1 MSIPVEQF
9 ARKERFE
16 YPGKRYQGNYL
27 IIGESLHD
35 LPNNPLEAADDLLN
49 ILDNRTPVAAYG
61 LNANPHEIRKK
72 VTRYAVDAIHA
83 DDLSFIPSFKGVL
96 KGHDVVWHGGPGQTA
111 NYFSELITPTDNLD
125 NEVGVWVQY
134 FSDEQLAKLHAS
146 EGQTYGLQMVQV
158 SLDKNVEVNALAYTP
173 LDSTVLLNRNS
184 QMIGIPTVE
193 RSHPNLDVIS
203 ERQALE
209 YTLGSS
215 AVIRAIGTKSLD
227 KYIARVDRFK
237 KQGRLS
243 EQKAI
248 QAEIIAA
255 MRTDGMIADYSY
267 PTDNTGFTRIDFS
280 TYPRGF
286 YGETS
291 KPAQP
296 SVNPPTEV

>member
-111 NYFSELITPTDNLD
+111 NYFSELVMPVNNSD

-134 FSDEQLAKLHAS
+134 LNDEQLASIHKT
-146 EGQTYGLQMVQV
+146 EGKTYGLQTIKV
-158 SLDKNVEVNALAYTP
+158 SLDKNIEVNALAYTP
-173 LDSTVLLNRNS
+173 LDSTVLLNTNG
-184 QMIGIPTVE
+184 QMVGIPNVE
-193 RSHPNLDVIS
+193 RSHSKLDVIS

-209 YTLGSS
+209 YTLGST
-215 AVIRAIGTKSLD
+215 AVKRAIGTKSLD
-227 KYIARVDRFK
+227 KYVARVDKFK
-237 KQGRLS
+237 RQGRLS
-243 EQKAI
+243 EQIAI

-255 MRTDGMIADYSY
+255 MRADGMIADYSY
-267 PTDNTGFTRIDFS
+267 PADGTVLTRTDFS

-291 KPAQP
+291 EPVQS